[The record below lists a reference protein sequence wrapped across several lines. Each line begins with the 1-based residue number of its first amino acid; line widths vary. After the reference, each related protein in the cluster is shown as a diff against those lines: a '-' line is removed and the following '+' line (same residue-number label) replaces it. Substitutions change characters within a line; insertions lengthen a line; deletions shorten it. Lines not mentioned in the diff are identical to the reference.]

1 MKTYQGFES
10 LPHRQILKSPA
21 YGRAFCISTPVP
33 KTSTRLLDDRGAL
46 ASLSPPPHC
55 RHKFLSPR
63 TISIPCHT
71 ANLAP
76 EYRCLRH

>member
-1 MKTYQGFES
+1 M
-10 LPHRQILKSPA
+10 
-21 YGRAFCISTPVP
+21 P